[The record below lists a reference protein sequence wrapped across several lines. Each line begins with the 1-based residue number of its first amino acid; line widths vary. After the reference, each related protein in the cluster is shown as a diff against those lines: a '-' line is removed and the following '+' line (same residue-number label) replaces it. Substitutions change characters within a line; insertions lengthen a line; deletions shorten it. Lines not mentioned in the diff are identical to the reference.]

1 MPSVYCPLALTSR
14 SACEALRSRRAS
26 APCAPGSHTCQSQQ
40 TLASAASPFF
50 LPPLGSSS
58 TPLRA
63 ALSHHLEAT
72 RCAASQ
78 LWHADPPPRP
88 VVSIQLSAPA
98 VCSFSSSRGPGRP
111 GPAPPVV
118 PRSAMRRRAGF
129 GNPTRLVA
137 RSFAPRSCAAS
148 LTPFGPRVGCPG
160 FGMPFLPSR
169 ALPALVPPSMRGEVS
184 RPGSCHTR

>member
-1 MPSVYCPLALTSR
+1 MSTALW
-14 SACEALRSRRAS
+14 LRPCGQHAKHSTTAGVS
-26 APCAPGSHTCQSQQ
+26 APCAPDSHTYQTQQ
-40 TLASAASPFF
+40 TLAPAAPLFF

-63 ALSHHLEAT
+63 ALSRHLEAT

-78 LWHADPPPRP
+78 LWHADPPPRL
-88 VVSIQLSAPA
+88 VVSIQLPAPA
-98 VCSFSSSRGPGRP
+98 VCSFSCSRGPGRP

-118 PRSAMRRRAGF
+118 PRSAVRRRAGF

-148 LTPFGPRVGCPG
+148 LTLIGPRAGGPG

-169 ALPALVPPSMRGEVS
+169 ALPVLVPPSLRGEMS
-184 RPGSCHTR
+184 CPGSCYTR

>member
-50 LPPLGSSS
+50 LPPLGGDS

-72 RCAASQ
+72 RCAAS
-78 LWHADPPPRP
+78 LPL
-88 VVSIQLSAPA
+88 LS
-98 VCSFSSSRGPGRP
+98 
-111 GPAPPVV
+111 
-118 PRSAMRRRAGF
+118 
-129 GNPTRLVA
+129 
-137 RSFAPRSCAAS
+137 
-148 LTPFGPRVGCPG
+148 
-160 FGMPFLPSR
+160 FGMPIRRPDLYQLSWLPPGWAVWRHLARGRELRFSEHTATR
-169 ALPALVPPSMRGEVS
+169 ASVDMLSYHCGQQITAILFTATLNTEGV
-184 RPGSCHTR
+184 TQD